1 MCAIT
6 FLPGSIQKLGS
17 TSSMNVAM
25 SPSGS
30 LTLDLALGTFVALV
44 FWWYSNWKKRS
55 LSLIPLLTTVN
66 YYASFISASLLFLS
80 FTLSDILF
88 LRCQTL
94 FFFDIIFHY
103 IYHFGEYTCI
113 SILTERFSLFFS
125 FLFSILLY
133 FSRTS
138 LSALL
143 RCYTLLYS
151 TLLYSALLFSTSL
164 CSTLL
169 YSTLLYSTP
178 LFIALLCSTLLLFAL
193 LYCQAVDTPEV
204 VS

>member
-30 LTLDLALGTFVALV
+30 LTLDLALGTFVALF

-55 LSLIPLLTTVN
+55 LSYLYWLQWTIMPPLSPHL
-66 YYASFISASLLFLS
+66 YYSYRLLCQTFSSYVVRHYFFRYHFPSYLS
-80 FTLSDILF
+80 FWWVYLYVDTNGTI
-88 LRCQTL
+88 
-94 FFFDIIFHY
+94 
-103 IYHFGEYTCI
+103 
-113 SILTERFSLFFS
+113 FS
-125 FLFSILLY
+125 FLFS
-133 FSRTS
+133 SP
-138 LSALL
+138 LSFTFHVPP
-143 RCYTLLYS
+143 CLLYS
-151 TLLYSALLFSTSL
+151 GALPYSTPLYSALLFSTPL

-169 YSTLLYSTP
+169 YSTLLYTTFHHST
-178 LFIALLCSTLLLFAL
+178 LLCSALLFFAL